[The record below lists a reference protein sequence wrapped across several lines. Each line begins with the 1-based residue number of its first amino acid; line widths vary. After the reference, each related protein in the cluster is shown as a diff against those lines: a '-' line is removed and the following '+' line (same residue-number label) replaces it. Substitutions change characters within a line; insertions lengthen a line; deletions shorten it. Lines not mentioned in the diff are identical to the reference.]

1 MSGDF
6 RIASLIA
13 DLSFFRKAREMETRF
28 YQAQGL
34 DIQRIATELERM
46 FLMQGYQ
53 VQHFG
58 NQDQVTV
65 QLKKGGD
72 FAAIVGMQTAL
83 TVTMQ
88 RSPGGVMAMLG
99 QQKWADKAAVG
110 VVGMLVLWPLAF
122 TAGAGAIQQ
131 ANLANQVINALD
143 MLVRQQA
150 ADVQFGPIPPHMMPQ
165 YQQPGAPPAPQPPY
179 PPQGQQPWG
188 PPGPPP
194 PQPPQNYQPQ
204 WGPPQPYPP
213 PAQQQQWAPPIPPTV
228 VAPSSAKV
236 TCPKC
241 HTANDADN
249 TYCLH
254 CGNPLQAQQ
263 RQQPAQVQQKK
274 LCPRCGAEMKPDAT
288 FCTKCGTS
296 FSPPEERT
304 VAVDV
309 TPPTQYVAPGATT
322 TWGYL
327 LFTDGTRM
335 DLAGERVS
343 VGRYLPEGGGS
354 KPDMNLYSL
363 PESHTVSRMHAA
375 FTWTDNNS
383 TLTDLNSTNGTFLN
397 GQRLEPDKPVPVNDG
412 DAVLFGKVGSTF
424 KKA

>member
-1 MSGDF
+1 
-6 RIASLIA
+6 
-13 DLSFFRKAREMETRF
+13 METRF

-88 RSPGGVMAMLG
+88 RSPGGVMAMIG

-131 ANLANQVINALD
+131 ANLGNQVVNALD

-194 PQPPQNYQPQ
+194 PQNYQPQ
-204 WGPPQPYPP
+204 WGPPPPYPP
-213 PAQQQQWAPPIPPTV
+213 PAQQQQWTPPRPDHRPQGTPPIPPTV
-228 VAPSSAKV
+228 AVPPAKV
-236 TCPKC
+236 TCPRC
-241 HTANDADN
+241 HAANDADN
-249 TYCLH
+249 TYCLR

-263 RQQPAQVQQKK
+263 RQQAAQVQQKT
-274 LCPRCGAEMKPDAT
+274 LCPKCGAEMKPDAT

-296 FSPPEERT
+296 FSRPQERT

-309 TPPTQYVAPGATT
+309 TPPTQYVAPAAA

-327 LFTDGTRM
+327 LYGDGTRM
-335 DLAGERVS
+335 DLTSERVS
-343 VGRYLPEGGGS
+343 VGRYLPDSPGLE
-354 KPDMNLYSL
+354 PDINLHSL

-375 FTWTDNNS
+375 FAYTGGNC

-397 GQRLEPDKPVPVNDG
+397 GQRLEPDKPMPVNDG
-412 DAVLFGKVGSTF
+412 DAILFGKVGCTF
-424 KKA
+424 RKV